1 MAIKD
6 LIENTRVNEAFLI
19 KSITSGVTTAGSQ
32 YYSITFQDKTGV
44 IDGKL
49 WDAKNSAVDETW
61 AGKIVSV
68 TGDVIKYRNTLQ
80 IKVLE
85 VDLINDGDI
94 SLDNFVMTAKE
105 PLSDL
110 KATIDTTI
118 ASFKN
123 KIIKEITSEIINQ
136 YQEDFYSYPAAAK
149 VHHDFK
155 SGLVVHVVGMLK
167 MGEFLCS
174 QYPLLNRDLLLAGIL
189 LHDIGKTLELS
200 GPVLTEYTVA
210 GKLIG
215 HISMMHAIVYD
226 TALNL
231 GYAESEE
238 ALLLRHLILSHHGQL
253 EFGSPVLPLTAEAEC
268 LSFIDNLDARLNMLE
283 KALEDLEPGEFTPKL
298 FFLGNR
304 SFYKPTLK

>member
-32 YYSITFQDKTGV
+32 YYSITFQDKTGA

-68 TGDVIKYRNTLQ
+68 TGDVIKYRNALQ

-118 ASFKN
+118 ASFEN
-123 KIIKEITSEIINQ
+123 KIIKDKGIDFVIVREYFDNIDYHLIIPN
-136 YQEDFYSYPAAAK
+136 
-149 VHHDFK
+149 
-155 SGLVVHVVGMLK
+155 
-167 MGEFLCS
+167 
-174 QYPLLNRDLLLAGIL
+174 LNDNYDLL
-189 LHDIGKTLELS
+189 KKQT
-200 GPVLTEYTVA
+200 
-210 GKLIG
+210 
-215 HISMMHAIVYD
+215 
-226 TALNL
+226 
-231 GYAESEE
+231 
-238 ALLLRHLILSHHGQL
+238 QL
-253 EFGSPVLPLTAEAEC
+253 YEG
-268 LSFIDNLDARLNMLE
+268 M
-283 KALEDLEPGEFTPKL
+283 EFTY
-298 FFLGNR
+298 FLYQKKG
-304 SFYKPTLK
+304 